1 MCIGH
6 QVFLLRIEY
15 FTFLNLTIKESI
27 ASLSNLRNYADI
39 NFFRIILNIRRTG
52 RFSNESTTTRKNT
65 IQ

>member
-6 QVFLLRIEY
+6 QAFFITNV
-15 FTFLNLTIKESI
+15 FLNLTIKESI

-39 NFFRIILNIRRTG
+39 NFFRIILNIRRIG
-52 RFSNESTTTRKNT
+52 RFSNGTTTTRKNT